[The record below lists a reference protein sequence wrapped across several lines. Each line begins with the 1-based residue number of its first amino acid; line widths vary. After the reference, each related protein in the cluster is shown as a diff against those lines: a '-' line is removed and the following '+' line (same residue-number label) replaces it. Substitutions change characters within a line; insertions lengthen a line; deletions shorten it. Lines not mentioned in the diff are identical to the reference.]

1 MSEINVGGRGKN
13 APYHTKLTRV
23 PIPLE
28 PQILEIKARYIE
40 FLERGGNPQEPPNY
54 LLEEKPVNNN
64 VYDQSALVDA
74 LDKLVNKIKS
84 QESGYKKN
92 SATHLIKDLMQLCDL
107 TLKSK

>member
-13 APYHTKLTRV
+13 APDHTKLTRV

-28 PQILEIKARYIE
+28 PQISEIKARYIE

-54 LLEEKPVNNN
+54 LLEEKLVNNN
-64 VYDQSALVDA
+64 IIYDQSALVDA

-84 QESGYKKN
+84 QESGSKKN
-92 SATHLIKDLMQLCDL
+92 SATHLIKDLMQLRNLIPCH
-107 TLKSK
+107 